1 MTNSEYMEIG
11 PHGVS
16 LAAERDEEPADA
28 TVADLAASP
37 GAAAI
42 ARRGQRGHISPDEL
56 DRVLPASGIGA
67 ACIDHTMTVPSE
79 PGMAVTDGE
88 VTEED
93 GGDRPPPA
101 DVAAINGDDP
111 DRTDDAVA
119 MYLRDIRG
127 AAQLTGEDEVTLAKR
142 MEAGRRAVLAGL
154 SENLVAMQAVAM
166 WGEAVRSGSLRL
178 RDVIDVEATHD
189 GEAAA
194 AAQGFPGDNDDDD
207 RPPLTAMEA
216 AVQSRVMAPLEE
228 IASSYGKLRRLEAL
242 RIELAR
248 KNRTL
253 TAWQAR
259 RRRELRRDLASSMQS
274 LYLTDARIEM
284 LVVGLREAAGR
295 LQQYESTLLQLAV
308 GCGVPR
314 EAFLKQ
320 HEGRELET
328 AWRSRVGRLRGEG
341 WTTLARKRRPE
352 VLALR
357 REILALARESATE
370 PSELRRVAAAV
381 LAGDREGRQA
391 REEMIE
397 ANLRLVVSIAK
408 KYQHRGLPLADLIQE
423 GNAGLMKAVDRFEY
437 RRGIKFSTYATWWVR
452 QSVWRAIANSG
463 HTIRVPVH
471 TFQTVTRLRRVSWL
485 MGRELRRPPTPEE
498 LAERMGMSVDRIR
511 RALEAARA
519 VTEPVSLEMPIDDDD
534 ERKLGDLIEDR
545 EAVQPLDTAIGSG
558 MRETLTRVLRSLT
571 PREERV
577 LRLRFGIGTN
587 TDHTLQEI
595 GEQFSVTRECIR
607 RIEAKAL
614 WKLRRPS
621 RARELRSFLDR

>member
-1 MTNSEYMEIG
+1 MTNSEYMGIG

-28 TVADLAASP
+28 RVADLAASP

-42 ARRGQRGHISPDEL
+42 ARRGQRGYINPDEL
-56 DRVLPASGIGA
+56 DRMLPPGGIGA
-67 ACIDHTMTVPSE
+67 DCIDHTMTVPSE
-79 PGMAVTDGE
+79 PGIAVTDGE

-93 GGDRPPPA
+93 GGDGPRPA

-111 DRTDDAVA
+111 GRTDDAVA

-154 SENLVAMQAVAM
+154 SESLVAMQAVAM
-166 WGEAVRSGSLRL
+166 WGEAIHAGSLRL

-194 AAQGFPGDNDDDD
+194 AGQGFPGEDGDDD

-228 IASSYGKLRRLEAL
+228 IASSCGKLRRLEAL

-259 RRRELRRDLASSMQS
+259 RRRELKRDLASSMQN

-284 LVVGLREAAGR
+284 LVVDLREAGGR

-308 GCGVPR
+308 GCGVSR

-320 HEGRELET
+320 HEGRELES

-381 LAGDREGRQA
+381 LAGDREARQA

-463 HTIRVPVH
+463 HTIRIPVH
-471 TFQTVTRLRRVSWL
+471 TFQTVTRLRRAAWL
-485 MGRELRRPPTPEE
+485 MGRELRRRPTPEE
-498 LAERMGMSVDRIR
+498 LAERMGMSVDRIH

-519 VTEPVSLEMPIDDDD
+519 VTEPVSLEMPIDND

-545 EAVQPLDTAIGSG
+545 EAVQPLDTVIGSD
-558 MRETLTRVLRSLT
+558 MRETLTRVLGSLA

-577 LRLRFGIGTN
+577 LRLRFGIGAN

-614 WKLRRPS
+614 WKLGRPS
-621 RARELRSFLDR
+621 RARVLRSFLDR

>member
-1 MTNSEYMEIG
+1 M
-11 PHGVS
+11 
-16 LAAERDEEPADA
+16 AAERDAEPADA

-42 ARRGQRGHISPDEL
+42 ARRGQRGYISPDEL
-56 DRVLPASGIGA
+56 DRVLPPSGIGA
-67 ACIDHTMTVPSE
+67 VCIDHTMTVPSE
-79 PGMAVTDGE
+79 PGIAVTDGE
-88 VTEED
+88 VAEED
-93 GGDRPPPA
+93 AGDRPPPA

-111 DRTDDAVA
+111 GRTDDAVA

-154 SENLVAMQAVAM
+154 SESLVAMRAVAM

-178 RDVIDVEATHD
+178 RDVIDVETTYD

-194 AAQGFPGDNDDDD
+194 AAQGFPGEDGDGD
-207 RPPLTAMEA
+207 RTPLTAMEA
-216 AVQSRVMAPLEE
+216 AVLSRVMAPLEE

-259 RRRELRRDLASSMQS
+259 RRRELKRDLASSMQN

-320 HEGRELET
+320 HEGRELEA

-381 LAGDREGRQA
+381 LAGDREARQG

-463 HTIRVPVH
+463 HTIRIPVH
-471 TFQTVTRLRRVSWL
+471 TFQTVTRLRRAAWI
-485 MGRELRRPPTPEE
+485 MGRELRRRPTPEE

-519 VTEPVSLEMPIDDDD
+519 VTEPVSLEMPIDDD

-545 EAVQPLDTAIGSG
+545 EAVQPLDTAIGSDR
-558 MRETLTRVLRSLT
+558 RETLTRVLGSLT

-614 WKLRRPS
+614 RKLGRPS
-621 RARELRSFLDR
+621 RARVLRSFLDR

>member
-11 PHGVS
+11 PLEVS
-16 LAAERDEEPADA
+16 LAVARDDEPADA
-28 TVADLAASP
+28 TVADLVVSP
-37 GAAAI
+37 DAAAI
-42 ARRGQRGHISPDEL
+42 ARRGQRGYANPDEL
-56 DRVLPASGIGA
+56 DRVLPPNGTGA
-67 ACIDHTMTVPSE
+67 DCIDHTMTVPSE
-79 PGMAVTDGE
+79 PGMAVTDCDVAEEGAGE
-88 VTEED
+88 
-93 GGDRPPPA
+93 GPPPA
-101 DVAAINGDDP
+101 VVAAINGDDP
-111 DRTDDAVA
+111 GRTDDAVA
-119 MYLRDIRG
+119 MYLRDIRS

-154 SENLVAMQAVAM
+154 GESLVAMQAVAT
-166 WGEAVRSGSLRL
+166 WGEAIRAGSLRL
-178 RDVIDVEATHD
+178 RDLIDIEATHD
-189 GEAAA
+189 GEAATA
-194 AAQGFPGDNDDDD
+194 GHGFPGEDGDDD

-216 AVQSRVMAPLEE
+216 AVPSRVMAPLEE

-248 KNRTL
+248 KNRRL

-259 RRRELRRDLASSMQS
+259 RRRELKRDLASSMQN

-308 GCGVPR
+308 GCGVSR

-320 HEGRELET
+320 HEGRELES

-357 REILALARESATE
+357 REILALARESTTE

-381 LAGDREGRQA
+381 LAGDREARQA

-485 MGRELRRPPTPEE
+485 MGRELRRPPMPEE

-545 EAVQPLDTAIGSG
+545 EAVQPLDTAIGSD
-558 MRETLTRVLRSLT
+558 MRETLTRVLGSLA

-577 LRLRFGIGTN
+577 LRLRLGIGTD

-614 WKLRRPS
+614 RKLGRPS
-621 RARELRSFLDR
+621 RARVLRSFLDR

>member
-1 MTNSEYMEIG
+1 MPSG
-11 PHGVS
+11 GGVQ
-16 LAAERDEEPADA
+16 P
-28 TVADLAASP
+28 
-37 GAAAI
+37 I
-42 ARRGQRGHISPDEL
+42 
-56 DRVLPASGIGA
+56 
-67 ACIDHTMTVPSE
+67 
-79 PGMAVTDGE
+79 
-88 VTEED
+88 
-93 GGDRPPPA
+93 
-101 DVAAINGDDP
+101 
-111 DRTDDAVA
+111 
-119 MYLRDIRG
+119 
-127 AAQLTGEDEVTLAKR
+127 
-142 MEAGRRAVLAGL
+142 GL
-154 SENLVAMQAVAM
+154 SESLVAMQAVAM
-166 WGEAVRSGSLRL
+166 WGEAVRAGSLRL

-194 AAQGFPGDNDDDD
+194 AGQGFPGEDGDDD

-253 TAWQAR
+253 TAWQVR

-284 LVVGLREAAGR
+284 LVAGLREAAGR

-308 GCGVPR
+308 GCGVSR

-320 HEGRELET
+320 HEGRELES

-341 WTTLARKRRPE
+341 WTTLARKWHPE

-357 REILALARESATE
+357 WEILALARESATE

-381 LAGDREGRQA
+381 LAGDREARQA

-485 MGRELRRPPTPEE
+485 MGRELRRPPMPEE

-545 EAVQPLDTAIGSG
+545 EAVQPLDAAIGSDI
-558 MRETLTRVLRSLT
+558 RETLTRVLGSLT

-577 LRLRFGIGTN
+577 LRLRFGMGTN
-587 TDHTLQEI
+587 TDHSLQEI

-614 WKLRRPS
+614 WKLGRPS
-621 RARELRSFLDR
+621 RARVLRSFLDR